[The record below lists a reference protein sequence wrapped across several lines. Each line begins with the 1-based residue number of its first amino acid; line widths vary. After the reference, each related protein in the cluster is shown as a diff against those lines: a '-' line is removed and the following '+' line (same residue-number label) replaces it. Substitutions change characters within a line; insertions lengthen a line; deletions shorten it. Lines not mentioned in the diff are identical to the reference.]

1 MKPDATTA
9 SAARAR
15 RLPATWLAA
24 GGLGV
29 IAVGALL
36 GGAAPTTADIPVQI
50 SAPGKVE
57 ITRLHAEGVQIY
69 ECVAGSGG
77 LTWRFREPL
86 ATLLQDGKTVGRHF
100 AGPSWELAGDVVV
113 GRVEAQTP
121 GPTAADIAQ
130 LKLAVVRRSGGG
142 LLAQATTIQ
151 RLETH
156 GGVFSG
162 ICGEP
167 GALHL
172 QPYAAEY
179 VLLRD

>member
-1 MKPDATTA
+1 MKPDVSA
-9 SAARAR
+9 SAPGAPRMSAS
-15 RLPATWLAA
+15 WLAA
-24 GGLGV
+24 GGLGL
-29 IAVGALL
+29 IAIGGLL
-36 GGAAPTTADIPVQI
+36 AAGAPTAADIPAQI
-50 SAPGKVE
+50 AAPGKVE
-57 ITRLHAEGVQIY
+57 IARLHAEGVQIY
-69 ECVAGSGG
+69 ECVAGPAG
-77 LTWRFREPL
+77 LAWRFREPL

-100 AGPSWELAGDVVV
+100 AGPSWELSGDVVV
-113 GRVEAQTP
+113 GRVEAQSP
-121 GPTAADIAQ
+121 GPTAGDIAQ
-130 LKLAVVRRSGGG
+130 LKLAVVRRSGEG

-179 VLLRD
+179 VFLRD